1 MLFCIGSLILIFI
14 STFGIVVNL
23 YCLFKFL
30 SKPGKFSG
38 FYKLCIVKTIP
49 NIVICSS
56 FLFWGGPLTLLQIP
70 LKNVPRSINLIMGQ
84 VAGSGAYVLA
94 PITQSFMAANRFF
107 LLYIPFWRM
116 KFVKYPITYLA
127 ISVGFTIAITCSIL
141 GYEGYLSFGL
151 ITQLFVSE
159 ACGYIFD
166 PEMLVWRSEFINC
179 AEGQSAIIF
188 FCIVTPTVISNSLNL
203 SSAIKLIFGKV
214 SGITKSDERRRRRKW
229 VRMFLQNVFQDC
241 LHVIDL
247 INCRYIYNLR
257 EETWFQFIF
266 LSVSFVLIYSL
277 DGFVMFYFHR
287 DVQPEILRRFLTY
300 NGVRRKSNAI
310 EAFRSG
316 SSI

>member
-1 MLFCIGSLILIFI
+1 
-14 STFGIVVNL
+14 
-23 YCLFKFL
+23 
-30 SKPGKFSG
+30 
-38 FYKLCIVKTIP
+38 
-49 NIVICSS
+49 
-56 FLFWGGPLTLLQIP
+56 
-70 LKNVPRSINLIMGQ
+70 
-84 VAGSGAYVLA
+84 
-94 PITQSFMAANRFF
+94 
-107 LLYIPFWRM
+107 M
-116 KFVKYPITYLA
+116 KFVNYPITYLA

-141 GYEGYLSFGL
+141 GFE
-151 ITQLFVSE
+151 E

-203 SSAIKLIFGKV
+203 SSAIKLIFGK
-214 SGITKSDERRRRRKW
+214 
-229 VRMFLQNVFQDC
+229 NVFQDC